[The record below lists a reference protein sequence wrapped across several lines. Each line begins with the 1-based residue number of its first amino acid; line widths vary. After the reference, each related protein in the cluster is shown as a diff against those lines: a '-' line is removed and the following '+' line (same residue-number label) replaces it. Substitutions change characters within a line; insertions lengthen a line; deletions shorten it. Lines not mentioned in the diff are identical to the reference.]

1 MRGKSIVS
9 RNLNIRERKESS
21 KICRSLERSPRS
33 WETLSFM
40 INKLLQT
47 VRASSLEQRINKAQ
61 KDITNS
67 LEMNMRRK
75 RYKEKTN
82 VKSSIIGS
90 KVGRGLLRRWGGKIQ
105 IKRIITST
113 SPSAKSVQFN
123 PKIMSTTWATLW
135 VSTMLSSLPDFY
147 LFHRIL
153 EFRN

>member
-1 MRGKSIVS
+1 
-9 RNLNIRERKESS
+9 
-21 KICRSLERSPRS
+21 
-33 WETLSFM
+33 M

-123 PKIMSTTWATLW
+123 PKIMSTT
-135 VSTMLSSLPDFY
+135 
-147 LFHRIL
+147 
-153 EFRN
+153 